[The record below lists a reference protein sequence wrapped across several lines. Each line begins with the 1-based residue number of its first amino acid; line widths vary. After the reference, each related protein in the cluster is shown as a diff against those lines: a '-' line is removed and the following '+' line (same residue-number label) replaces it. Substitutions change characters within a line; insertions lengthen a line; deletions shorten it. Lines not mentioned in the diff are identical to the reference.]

1 MESYWEREDERR
13 VKNYMEDIM
22 TKSVDTDTPVAVDT
36 AIPSA
41 TLTKRLAELQKDHER
56 MTQEMEK
63 LETHRQQG
71 AQTLL
76 VLSGAIQVLEELTG
90 GRATVTE

>member
-1 MESYWEREDERR
+1 
-13 VKNYMEDIM
+13 M
-22 TKSVDTDTPVAVDT
+22 TKSVDTDTPVDT
-36 AIPSA
+36 AITSA
-41 TLTKRLAELQKDHER
+41 TLTKRLAELQKDHEK

-71 AQTLL
+71 VQTLL

-90 GRATVTE
+90 GHTTVTE

>member
-1 MESYWEREDERR
+1 
-13 VKNYMEDIM
+13 M
-22 TKSVDTDTPVAVDT
+22 TKSVDTDTPVDT
-36 AIPSA
+36 PIERA
-41 TLTKRLAELQKDHER
+41 TLTKRLEELQKDHER

-76 VLSGAIQVLEELTG
+76 VLSGAIQILEELTA
-90 GRATVTE
+90 GRDTVTE

>member
-1 MESYWEREDERR
+1 
-13 VKNYMEDIM
+13 M
-22 TKSVDTDTPVAVDT
+22 TKSIDTDTQVDT
-36 AIPSA
+36 TIARA
-41 TLTKRLAELQKDHER
+41 TLTKRLEELQKDHER
-56 MTQEMEK
+56 MTQESEK

>member
-1 MESYWEREDERR
+1 
-13 VKNYMEDIM
+13 M
-22 TKSVDTDTPVAVDT
+22 TKSIDTDTPVDT
-36 AIPSA
+36 TIARA
-41 TLTKRLAELQKDHER
+41 TLTKRLEELQKDHER

-90 GRATVTE
+90 VRATVTE

>member
-1 MESYWEREDERR
+1 
-13 VKNYMEDIM
+13 M
-22 TKSVDTDTPVAVDT
+22 TKSVDTDTPVDT
-36 AIPSA
+36 AIA
-41 TLTKRLAELQKDHER
+41 RDTLTKRLAELQKDLEN
-56 MTQEMEK
+56 MTQDMEK

>member
-1 MESYWEREDERR
+1 
-13 VKNYMEDIM
+13 M
-22 TKSVDTDTPVAVDT
+22 TKAVDTDTPVDT
-36 AIPSA
+36 PIAGA
-41 TLTKRLAELQKDHER
+41 TLTKRLEELQKDHER

>member
-1 MESYWEREDERR
+1 
-13 VKNYMEDIM
+13 M
-22 TKSVDTDTPVAVDT
+22 TKSVDTDTPVDT
-36 AIPSA
+36 TIASA
-41 TLTKRLAELQKDHER
+41 TLTKRLAELQKDHEK

>member
-1 MESYWEREDERR
+1 MESYWKQKLRME
-13 VKNYMEDIM
+13 NYMEDIM
-22 TKSVDTDTPVAVDT
+22 TKSVDTDTPVDT
-36 AIPSA
+36 TIASA
-41 TLTKRLAELQKDHER
+41 TLTKRLEELQKDHER

-63 LETHRQQG
+63 LETHKQQG

-76 VLSGAIQVLEELTG
+76 VLSGAIQVLEELTA